1 MEANGMKQQD
11 EGTVRYREPYKP
23 SGVLIIIAVLLVLAG
38 IVLSQSMVITEQDE
52 YTLIRQFGKV
62 DHIIS
67 EPGLTFKIP
76 FMQTSETLPKKILVT
91 DLPASDVI
99 TMDKKTMVADR
110 YVLWRVSDPLKFV
123 QTLNS
128 QISNAEARI
137 STTVYNSIKNV
148 ISSMSQ
154 NEVISGR
161 EGRLSDTIM
170 ENIGDTMDG
179 YGIELLSVETKRLDL
194 PSDNKQAVYER
205 MISERNNI
213 AASYTAEGESEAMK
227 IRTATDN
234 EISVNISAAEAE
246 AEKLIAEGE
255 AEYMRILS
263 AAYADEDRADFY
275 TFVRA
280 LDAAKIALSG
290 ENKTLILSSD
300 SPLVQI
306 FNNVE

>member
-99 TMDKKTMVADR
+99 TMDKKTMVADS

-170 ENIGDTMDG
+170 ENIGDSMDG

>member
-1 MEANGMKQQD
+1 METNGMKQQD
-11 EGTVRYREPYKP
+11 EETVRYREPHKP
-23 SGVLIIIAVLLVLAG
+23 GGVLIVIAVLLVLAG

-99 TMDKKTMVADR
+99 TMDKKTMVADS

-170 ENIGDTMDG
+170 ENIGDSMDG

>member
-99 TMDKKTMVADR
+99 TMDKKTMVADS

-179 YGIELLSVETKRLDL
+179 YGIELPSVETKRLDL